1 MSKILQCP
9 MSNVEDACAGK
20 ILYSLARQ
28 CGVQAAIEANLRCI
42 DQTGFF
48 ETFFRPF
55 LQTD

>member
-9 MSNVEDACAGK
+9 MSNVEDAGK

-28 CGVQAAIEANLRCI
+28 CGVETAIEANLRCI